1 MSRYDENKHDTAGNP
16 DTLNM
21 ADPAATPAAG
31 AAATALISDHRL
43 SSAALQTQ
51 CQSEH
56 DREIPE
62 ADLMSPLTL
71 RGVTFRN
78 RIAMSPMC
86 MYSAEDGFANDFH
99 LVHLGSRA
107 IGGVGLVVVEATAV
121 TAEGRISPGDM
132 GIWKE
137 EHIEP
142 LARIARFVEMQ
153 GAIPGIQLAHAGR
166 KASCDVP
173 WTGGSSLKTPVEG
186 GWSVI
191 GPSPLPFYA
200 DDPVPTPMSETDIE
214 ECIEA

>member
-1 MSRYDENKHDTAGNP
+1 MTRTNTN
-16 DTLNM
+16 
-21 ADPAATPAAG
+21 
-31 AAATALISDHRL
+31 
-43 SSAALQTQ
+43 SAALSSDRRLSNATIQVQ

-62 ADLMSPLTL
+62 VDLVSPVTL
-71 RGVTFRN
+71 RDVTFRS
-78 RIAMSPMC
+78 RIAISPMC
-86 MYSAEDGFANDFH
+86 MYSAHDGFANDFH

-132 GIWKE
+132 GIWKN

-166 KASCDVP
+166 KASCDTP
-173 WTGGSSLKTPVEG
+173 WDGGNSLKTPAEG
-186 GWSVI
+186 GWPVI
-191 GPSPLPFYA
+191 GPAPFRFTPTTRFQRPCRKKISNIALRHGKQPL
-200 DDPVPTPMSETDIE
+200 DVRWMRVSK
-214 ECIEA
+214 